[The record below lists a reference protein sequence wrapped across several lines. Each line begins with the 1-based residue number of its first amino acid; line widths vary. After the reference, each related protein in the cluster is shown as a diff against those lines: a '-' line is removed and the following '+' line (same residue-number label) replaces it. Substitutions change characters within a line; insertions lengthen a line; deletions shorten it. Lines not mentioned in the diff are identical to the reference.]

1 MISKEIDLVRIK
13 KEDLTAQ
20 IFLEGKMGLT
30 HRARLTLR
38 IGSLEMEESL
48 NTVSMIH
55 TSL

>member
-1 MISKEIDLVRIK
+1 MRIK